1 MNKGL
6 RVSDGAGAG
15 CSEHR
20 PSACSGSPQ
29 GATAPRFSKKAP
41 QGPHPRLKDPVPVRK
56 TRPDLR
62 SLPPNTQQNQANLGG
77 SERDP
82 SVEKAWEEHQQ
93 AELRGLWRQRAHP
106 GGCLPQGAGCSAG
119 LSLGGAPAGP
129 ATCYPR
135 APGNWWIK
143 SPRSETCSPQHR
155 GLPVSCPRPRASA
168 PEEFRLG
175 LNETEANISL

>member
-1 MNKGL
+1 M
-6 RVSDGAGAG
+6 GAGAG

-93 AELRGLWRQRAHP
+93 AELWGLWRQRAHP
-106 GGCLPQGAGCSAG
+106 GGCLPWGLPALGAACHEGPDGPQA
-119 LSLGGAPAGP
+119 LAWEEPLQVQPP
-129 ATCYPR
+129 ATPGRQELVDKGPQVRNPLPSAQGPPR
-135 APGNWWIK
+135 VLPPPQG
-143 SPRSETCSPQHR
+143 PCS
-155 GLPVSCPRPRASA
+155 
-168 PEEFRLG
+168 
-175 LNETEANISL
+175 